1 MEQDISLLGHLSEL
15 RSKLLKS
22 FVAILVCFLPLIPFA
37 NDIYLIISNPL
48 QEILPSGS
56 SMIATEVASPFL
68 APLKITFF
76 VSLLI
81 SIPYMLL
88 EIWSFIAP
96 GMYKNERTFAS
107 GIILSSLILF
117 YSGILFAYFI
127 ILPLVFSFFMG
138 STPEGIV
145 LMTDISRY
153 LDFTF
158 SIFFAFGFSFE
169 IPILIILLCWT
180 GISSV
185 DSLVAKR
192 PYILISCF
200 VFGMLITPPDI
211 ISQILLAIPA
221 YLLFELGLIGS
232 RLIQRQKE
240 D

>member
-138 STPEGIV
+138 SAPEGIV